1 MFKIVLLA
9 LIANL
14 GLRYEAGHAAYY
26 SRNVM
31 ERTVEIRLAGWPEKP
46 LTGEQI
52 AGCVGFVAVAD

>member
-1 MFKIVLLA
+1 MIDIILALLA
-9 LIANL
+9 TVSITT
-14 GLRYEAGHAAYY
+14 GHAAYY

-52 AGCVGFVAVAD
+52 TGCIGFMAVAD